1 MAAESRA
8 IAKHPRQRRYEVLVL
23 VIVLYLVYRVV
34 DVLIG
39 EAVEEIMEAV
49 WNAVRRRQATGA
61 GA

>member
-61 GA
+61 GT